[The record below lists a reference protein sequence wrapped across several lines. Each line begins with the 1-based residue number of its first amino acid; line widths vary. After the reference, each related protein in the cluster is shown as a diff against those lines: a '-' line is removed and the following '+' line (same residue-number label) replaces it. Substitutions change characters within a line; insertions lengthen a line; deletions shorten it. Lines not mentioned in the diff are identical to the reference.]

1 MVRGGVSHPSCVGG
15 VQEWWLRP
23 PFMFSFLLKKR
34 SSCPSAEERSDVST
48 RAQCRGQ
55 GATPPPMVC
64 GAELGD
70 DHVDLITFSWIS
82 VSLIQS
88 RGGLPS
94 HKQSE
99 IFDSAVP
106 KPKVLFCFCFVFLV
120 SLLVAFGWPRQGGQ
134 SCQASSR
141 RCRLAWSQKHRHRPA
156 RRRLRGEAAFSQ
168 FHPLVNTHHSHTHPP
183 SSVFS

>member
-1 MVRGGVSHPSCVGG
+1 MRVREADYFDGSRAPESQGQKGSELASVLVRRTEGER
-15 VQEWWLRP
+15 VR
-23 PFMFSFLLKKR
+23 K
-34 SSCPSAEERSDVST
+34 CPSAEERSDVST

-99 IFDSAVP
+99 IFD
-106 KPKVLFCFCFVFLV
+106 
-120 SLLVAFGWPRQGGQ
+120 PR
-134 SCQASSR
+134 CQ
-141 RCRLAWSQKHRHRPA
+141 SQKF
-156 RRRLRGEAAFSQ
+156 AAQ
-168 FHPLVNTHHSHTHPP
+168 GPGKRKTRKKEVVHLVLCIM
-183 SSVFS
+183 

>member
-1 MVRGGVSHPSCVGG
+1 
-15 VQEWWLRP
+15 
-23 PFMFSFLLKKR
+23 
-34 SSCPSAEERSDVST
+34 
-48 RAQCRGQ
+48 
-55 GATPPPMVC
+55 MVC

-120 SLLVAFGWPRQGGQ
+120 SLLVAFGWPRQGGAVL
-134 SCQASSR
+134 S
-141 RCRLAWSQKHRHRPA
+141 
-156 RRRLRGEAAFSQ
+156 SQ
-168 FHPLVNTHHSHTHPP
+168 FEAVLTGMEPEAPASTGSTSPPLVLSRPVD
-183 SSVFS
+183 SGAL

>member
-1 MVRGGVSHPSCVGG
+1 MSEFPLGIPHDKCLFEGPSPGIPCAGVFDRHLLNKCLTHSVPWGSSSHT
-15 VQEWWLRP
+15 Q
-23 PFMFSFLLKKR
+23 KR
-34 SSCPSAEERSDVST
+34 ALDST
-48 RAQCRGQ
+48 
-55 GATPPPMVC
+55 
-64 GAELGD
+64 
-70 DHVDLITFSWIS
+70 
-82 VSLIQS
+82 
-88 RGGLPS
+88 
-94 HKQSE
+94 
-99 IFDSAVP
+99 VP

-168 FHPLVNTHHSHTHPP
+168 FHPLASTIRNTHHSHTHPP

>member
-1 MVRGGVSHPSCVGG
+1 MGGEKLVRCMPRAALSCAYAGKRPSVRT
-15 VQEWWLRP
+15 EAPDEAKPR
-23 PFMFSFLLKKR
+23 
-34 SSCPSAEERSDVST
+34 PSA
-48 RAQCRGQ
+48 QQ
-55 GATPPPMVC
+55 
-64 GAELGD
+64 
-70 DHVDLITFSWIS
+70 IS

-88 RGGLPS
+88 RGGLPLTS
-94 HKQSE
+94 KVRSL
-99 IFDSAVP
+99 DSTVP

>member
-1 MVRGGVSHPSCVGG
+1 MGGEKLVRCMPRAALSCAYAGKRPSVRT
-15 VQEWWLRP
+15 EAPDEAKPR
-23 PFMFSFLLKKR
+23 
-34 SSCPSAEERSDVST
+34 PSA
-48 RAQCRGQ
+48 QQ
-55 GATPPPMVC
+55 
-64 GAELGD
+64 
-70 DHVDLITFSWIS
+70 IS

-88 RGGLPS
+88 RGGLPLTS
-94 HKQSE
+94 KVRSLTPRCQIQKQSE

-106 KPKVLFCFCFVFLV
+106 NPKVLFCFCFVFLV

-168 FHPLVNTHHSHTHPP
+168 FHPLVNTCLLYTSP
-183 SSVFS
+183 SPRD